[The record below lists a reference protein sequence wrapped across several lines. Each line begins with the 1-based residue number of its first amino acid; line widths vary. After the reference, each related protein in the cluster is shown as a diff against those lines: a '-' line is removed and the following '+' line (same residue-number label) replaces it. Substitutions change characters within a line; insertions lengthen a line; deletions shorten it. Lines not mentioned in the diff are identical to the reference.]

1 MSTFRVI
8 DQAFV
13 ESCQTMDVVA
23 FHYADP
29 GACGRPGSIRI
40 VTRDRG
46 LYQIN
51 YLDMPKDIV
60 LRACPPLDAIIQ
72 STSNRLP
79 LPRGWMRLNMGLGNC
94 LFLTDELRQ
103 NISVAGLHPAQIYR
117 QWEDLI
123 LKGLERI
130 ERQSPLID
138 EIDKDGL
145 SPEWIESLEEN
156 EIFVFGSNIFGYHD
170 GGASEQAMCRFGAV
184 YGKPQGIQGQ
194 SYAIIT
200 DGVSYS
206 DIMSYVIE
214 FLKYAEMHPEQKF
227 LVTKLGCGTAGY
239 HESQIAPLFTRAV
252 QIPNIL
258 LPLDFMKYL
267 L

>member
-1 MSTFRVI
+1 M
-8 DQAFV
+8 
-13 ESCQTMDVVA
+13 VA
-23 FHYADP
+23 FSTS
-29 GACGRPGSIRI
+29 GACGHPGAISA
-40 VTRDRG
+40 VTRDKRLWKIDCFRG
-46 LYQIN
+46 SERENLKVRSILEEIQYS
-51 YLDMPKDIV
+51 
-60 LRACPPLDAIIQ
+60 LR
-72 STSNRLP
+72 SRLP
-79 LPRGWMRLNMGLGNC
+79 LPLGWMRLNMGLGNC

-138 EIDKDGL
+138 EIDKEGL
-145 SPEWIESLEEN
+145 SPEWIESLDEN

-258 LPLDFMKYL
+258 LPRDFMKYL